1 MDATKYDKENK
12 LKIRRIYDLIP
23 SNLENKKKRIVV
35 KDIENTKGKRFADY
49 QNEFDY
55 LIHTGI
61 ALEVKAISTPIF
73 PLIESSGL

>member
-23 SNLENKKKRIVV
+23 SNLESKKKRIVV